1 MLQEYK
7 QHIIS
12 QFPFLLE
19 SRILIAV
26 SGGVDSMVLLHLLQ
40 QLNLNCSVVHCN
52 FNLRG
57 TESDLDEEFIRDYCI
72 QKAIPC
78 YVKSFDTIFYADKH
92 KISIQM
98 AARELR
104 YQWFHELEKKHQFK
118 YILTAHHLDDQVETF
133 LINFIRGTGIEGLL
147 GIPEVNDTIIR
158 TLLCFSR
165 EQILNF
171 ANEQNIK
178 WREDS
183 SNASDKYFRNKLRHQ
198 VIPVLKELNPSF
210 LKSFQSTIA
219 RLKQSEN
226 AVVECSKKTLDKL
239 IQVNNNQIF
248 IKISELKKLEN
259 YTFYLYQWLKEFGFS
274 AWNDIYA
281 LVDGQSGKQIFS
293 QTHVLLKNRDALIL
307 VEKSSSEHDTLFVLK
322 NIEEELKF
330 PLKLTLCNDSYI
342 QEQNKSIIFVDADK
356 IEFPL
361 IVRKWREGDVFYPLG
376 MKGSKKVSKF
386 FKDEKISIFDKQK
399 IWILESNNKIV
410 WIIDYRQDDR
420 FKVEQT
426 TQTTLKIEFLK

>member
-1 MLQEYK
+1 M
-7 QHIIS
+7 
-12 QFPFLLE
+12 
-19 SRILIAV
+19 
-26 SGGVDSMVLLHLLQ
+26 
-40 QLNLNCSVVHCN
+40 
-52 FNLRG
+52 
-57 TESDLDEEFIRDYCI
+57 
-72 QKAIPC
+72 
-78 YVKSFDTIFYADKH
+78 
-92 KISIQM
+92 
-98 AARELR
+98 
-104 YQWFHELEKKHQFK
+104 
-118 YILTAHHLDDQVETF
+118 
-133 LINFIRGTGIEGLL
+133 
-147 GIPEVNDTIIR
+147 
-158 TLLCFSR
+158 CFSR

-171 ANEQNIK
+171 ANEQNLN

-183 SNASDKYFRNKLRHQ
+183 SNASEKYFRNKLRHQ

-226 AVVECSKKTLDKL
+226 IVTYYSKKTLDKL

-248 IKISELKKLEN
+248 INISELKKNED

-293 QTHVLLKNRDALIL
+293 QTHILLKNRDALIL
-307 VEKSSSEHDTLFVLK
+307 VEKSSSEDDNLFVIE

-342 QEQNKSIIFVDADK
+342 QEQNKSTIFVDADK

-361 IVRKWREGDVFYPLG
+361 IIRKWREGDVFYPLG

-399 IWILESNNKIV
+399 IWILESNKNIV

>member
-1 MLQEYK
+1 M
-7 QHIIS
+7 
-12 QFPFLLE
+12 
-19 SRILIAV
+19 
-26 SGGVDSMVLLHLLQ
+26 
-40 QLNLNCSVVHCN
+40 
-52 FNLRG
+52 
-57 TESDLDEEFIRDYCI
+57 
-72 QKAIPC
+72 
-78 YVKSFDTIFYADKH
+78 KSFDTISYADKH

-147 GIPEVNDTIIR
+147 GIPEVNDTVIR

-171 ANEQNIK
+171 ANEQNLN

-183 SNASDKYFRNKLRHQ
+183 SNASEKYFRNKLRHQ

-226 AVVECSKKTLDKL
+226 IVTYYSKKTLDKL

-248 IKISELKKLEN
+248 INISELKKNED

-281 LVDGQSGKQIFS
+281 LVDGQS
-293 QTHVLLKNRDALIL
+293 
-307 VEKSSSEHDTLFVLK
+307 
-322 NIEEELKF
+322 
-330 PLKLTLCNDSYI
+330 
-342 QEQNKSIIFVDADK
+342 
-356 IEFPL
+356 
-361 IVRKWREGDVFYPLG
+361 
-376 MKGSKKVSKF
+376 
-386 FKDEKISIFDKQK
+386 
-399 IWILESNNKIV
+399 
-410 WIIDYRQDDR
+410 
-420 FKVEQT
+420 
-426 TQTTLKIEFLK
+426 